1 MSIVELEVLIM
12 AKKDREKLKEIIDSI
27 EGSDF
32 DFKEVLTEGEIQC
45 HDIKVIDY
53 IDTDNK
59 TRHKV
64 TIPKI
69 TVSKSSWYDKDEI
82 WDMYYDEKREV
93 VEKLYDRKFGID
105 IDMNDEA
112 HNSFKSTIKNVKYIK
127 TEAKIMYATFSN
139 KDKLEQIKKL
149 SLFSSIED
157 RLRYGFKG
165 WTGET
170 FFETRFGPLF
180 TERNKILNLVDC
192 LSEYKEADKEKLVN
206 AYKAFLHKELNELEK
221 VYFCQCTEK
230 EREKS
235 RS

>member
-1 MSIVELEVLIM
+1 M
-12 AKKDREKLKEIIDSI
+12 AKKDREKLREIINSI
-27 EGSDF
+27 ESSDF

-45 HDIKVIDY
+45 HDIKVMDY

-59 TRHKV
+59 LRHKV
-64 TIPKI
+64 TIPQI

-93 VEKLYDRKFGID
+93 VEKLYDRKLGID

-112 HNSFKSTIKNVKYIK
+112 YNSIKSTIKNVKYIK

-165 WTGET
+165 WTGDI
-170 FFETRFGPLF
+170 FESSRFDVPIY

-206 AYKAFLHKELNELEK
+206 AYKAFLHKELNELEE

-230 EREKS
+230 ERKKS